1 MGYEQKQQA
10 IHGLME
16 QKGLDGLLLTKASS
30 FAWATD
36 GSSSYINT
44 ASSFGEASLLITNR
58 GKYLITNNIEAER
71 LDHEEHLKEQGW
83 QFQVAPWWQP
93 NPALADLTHE
103 LRVGADTSLTG
114 ADDLSS
120 EIAHLRADLS
130 PEEDDRFRT
139 LGKWCAEAMGEAI
152 RAVKPG
158 MSEYE
163 IAALLGEA
171 AQKRGAQPIVN
182 LIATD
187 ERIYA
192 YRHPLPV
199 DKKLERYAMLVLCG
213 RWQGLVASITRLVYF
228 GQLPDELRQ
237 KQEACARV
245 DAAFITGTRPGRTLG
260 EVFADAQ
267 ATYAAAG
274 FKDEWQLHHQ
284 GGPAAYEPREW
295 LATPGN
301 QDKVLLNQAYAWNP
315 SITGVKSEDT
325 ILVGEQGNQ
334 VITAIAGWPM
344 IQVTL
349 DDGTSIERPAI
360 LEV

>member
-10 IHGLME
+10 IQALME
-16 QKGLDGLLLTKASS
+16 QKGLDAFLLTKASS

-44 ASSFGEASLLITNR
+44 ASSFGEASLLITR
-58 GKYLITNNIEAER
+58 KGKYLITNNIEAER
-71 LDHEEHLKEQGW
+71 LDKEEHLKDQGW

-93 NPALADLTHE
+93 NPALRDLTHE
-103 LRVGADTSLTG
+103 LRTGADTSLTG

-120 EIAHLRADLS
+120 EVTHLRADLS

-139 LGKWCAEAMGEAI
+139 LGKWCAQAMDEAI

-158 MSEYE
+158 MTEYE

-192 YRHPLPV
+192 YRHPLPTG
-199 DKKLERYAMLVLCG
+199 KKLERYAMLVLCG
-213 RWQGLVASITRLVYF
+213 RWKGLVASITRLVYF
-228 GQLPDELRQ
+228 GQLPDDLRE
-237 KQEACARV
+237 KEEACAKV
-245 DAAFITGTRPGRTLG
+245 DATFIARARPGRTLG

-267 ATYAAAG
+267 AAYAAAG
-274 FKDEWQLHHQ
+274 FQDEWRLHHQ
-284 GGPAAYEPREW
+284 GGPAGYEPREW
-295 LATPGN
+295 LATPGS
-301 QDKVLLNQAYAWNP
+301 QDKVLLRQAYAWNP

-325 ILVGEQGNQ
+325 LLVGEQDNE
-334 VITAIAGWPM
+334 VITTIAGWPM
-344 IQVTL
+344 IQVSL
-349 DDGTSIERPAI
+349 EDGTTMERPAI
-360 LEV
+360 LEM